1 MANNDYQKK
10 LEEHRKP
17 IEEPETLSRRSRHVK
32 KTKKKS
38 SGKPRNWFLPTLFT
52 IGIVLPVILF
62 VYAYFF
68 YDPAANERPDNQQV
82 VQLDVKPVT
91 PVEQEDQEEEEP
103 VEEPAEEQVEPTDSQ
118 DQSGEE
124 QAEEQSEEQP
134 VIEEEEEEP
143 AEEPVQPQRTHTV
156 QSSETLYRIAMN
168 YYNDPT
174 AVDRIKQAN
183 NLTSNEISVGQ
194 VLVLP

>member
-68 YDPAANERPDNQQV
+68 YDPQANERPDNQQV

-91 PVEQEDQEEEEP
+91 PVEQEEEESEEEP
-103 VEEPAEEQVEPTDSQ
+103 ADEQVEPTETQ
-118 DQSGEE
+118 DQPEE
-124 QAEEQSEEQP
+124 NQSEEEP
-134 VIEEEEEEP
+134 VVEEEEEEQP
-143 AEEPVQPQRTHTV
+143 AEEPVQPERTHTV
-156 QSSETLYRIAMN
+156 QSNETLYRIAMN

>member
-91 PVEQEDQEEEEP
+91 PVEQEEEEESE
-103 VEEPAEEQVEPTDSQ
+103 EEPAEEQVEPTETQ
-118 DQSGEE
+118 DQSEE
-124 QAEEQSEEQP
+124 NQSEEDP
-134 VIEEEEEEP
+134 VVEEEEEEQP
-143 AEEPVQPQRTHTV
+143 AEEPVQPERTHTV
-156 QSSETLYRIAMN
+156 QSNETLYRIAMN

>member
-91 PVEQEDQEEEEP
+91 PVEQEEEEESE
-103 VEEPAEEQVEPTDSQ
+103 EEPAEEQVEPTETQ
-118 DQSGEE
+118 DQSEE
-124 QAEEQSEEQP
+124 NQSEEEP
-134 VIEEEEEEP
+134 VVEEEEEEQP
-143 AEEPVQPQRTHTV
+143 AEEPVQTERTHTV
-156 QSSETLYRIAMN
+156 QSNETLYRIAMN

>member
-32 KTKKKS
+32 KKKKKS
-38 SGKPRNWFLPTLFT
+38 SAKPKNWFLPTLFT

-62 VYAYFF
+62 IYAYFF
-68 YDPAANERPDNQQV
+68 YDPMANERPDNQQV

-91 PVEQEDQEEEEP
+91 PIEQEQEETE
-103 VEEPAEEQVEPTDSQ
+103 EEPAEEQVEPTESQ
-118 DQSGEE
+118 DASE
-124 QAEEQSEEQP
+124 QEQPEEQP
-134 VIEEEEEEP
+134 VVEEEEEEEEQP
-143 AEEPVQPQRTHTV
+143 VEEPVQPQRTHTV

-168 YYNDPT
+168 YYNDPS

>member
-91 PVEQEDQEEEEP
+91 PVEQEEEEKSE
-103 VEEPAEEQVEPTDSQ
+103 EEPAEEQVEPTESQ
-118 DQSGEE
+118 DQSEE
-124 QAEEQSEEQP
+124 NQSEEDP
-134 VIEEEEEEP
+134 VVEEEEEEQP
-143 AEEPVQPQRTHTV
+143 AEEPVQPERTHTV
-156 QSSETLYRIAMN
+156 QSNETLYRIAMN

>member
-91 PVEQEDQEEEEP
+91 PVEQEEEEESE
-103 VEEPAEEQVEPTDSQ
+103 EEPAEEQVEPTETQ
-118 DQSGEE
+118 DQPEE
-124 QAEEQSEEQP
+124 NQSEEEP
-134 VIEEEEEEP
+134 VVEEEEEEQP
-143 AEEPVQPQRTHTV
+143 AEEPVQPERTHTV
-156 QSSETLYRIAMN
+156 QSNETLYRIAMN

>member
-10 LEEHRKP
+10 LDEHRKP

-62 VYAYFF
+62 FYAYFF

-91 PVEQEDQEEEEP
+91 PVEQEE
-103 VEEPAEEQVEPTDSQ
+103 EEPAEEQIEPTESQ
-118 DQSGEE
+118 DQSEEE
-124 QAEEQSEEQP
+124 QPAVEEEEEQP
-134 VIEEEEEEP
+134 VVEEEEEQP
-143 AEEPVQPQRTHTV
+143 AEEPVQPERTHTV

-168 YYNDPT
+168 YYNDPA

-183 NLTSNEISVGQ
+183 NLSSNEISVGQ